1 MLCGH
6 YLLEIEGLMV
16 AQLVPKLF
24 AFTWWASKTRVSP
37 NKDDVTRK
45 CLDVG
50 VWDEKPTHY
59 LMEIQVL

>member
-1 MLCGH
+1 
-6 YLLEIEGLMV
+6 LMV